1 MYNATIR
8 SRLSAMDQDNVRLLV
23 DSWKK
28 ENTGDN
34 FFYRPYA
41 EGSEAKADITSTSVE
56 LDQNES
62 DKETDESNDE
72 IITKAVK
79 QEGRLLFIHQTA
91 WQSRLLMR
99 YGQDLAFLDATYK
112 TTKYSIPLFFIAVKT
127 NVDYIIVASFVI
139 QDETT
144 ESIME
149 ALSIIKQWNP
159 GWKPCNF
166 MTDHCEE
173 EINALESLFPG
184 TVLLTIVYH

>member
-8 SRLSAMDQDNVRLLV
+8 SRLSAMGQDNVRLLV

-34 FFYRPYA
+34 FFYRLYA

-99 YGQDLAFLDATYK
+99 YREDLTFLDATYK
-112 TTKYSIPLFFIAVKT
+112 QPSI
-127 NVDYIIVASFVI
+127 
-139 QDETT
+139 
-144 ESIME
+144 
-149 ALSIIKQWNP
+149 LSHY
-159 GWKPCNF
+159 F
-166 MTDHCEE
+166 
-173 EINALESLFPG
+173 
-184 TVLLTIVYH
+184 LLQ